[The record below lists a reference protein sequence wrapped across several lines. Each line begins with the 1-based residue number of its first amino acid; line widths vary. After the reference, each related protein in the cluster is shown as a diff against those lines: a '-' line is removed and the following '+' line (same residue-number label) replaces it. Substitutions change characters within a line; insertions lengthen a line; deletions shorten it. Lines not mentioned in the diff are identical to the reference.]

1 MGSACD
7 VESQAPARS
16 QVVAVAAAPTE
27 KPKSCCSCW
36 YLIIALVVFAICV
49 VAYLV
54 LGPKTEKKYVYC
66 PKCNTAFTTQS
77 ALATHQQQCGV
88 TPGPKT
94 FACAEGCHKVFQSQ
108 SALTKH
114 YQATAHKC
122 SVCNEMIDFGAPKTC
137 SLMVLH
143 EANCRGPNAPEIEWQ
158 CPKCHLVFD
167 TVNAGHVCRKVNT
180 KPNRTNRPG
189 RSKPNRI
196 MCTTSRK
203 CSRCGMRKCN
213 GGCQSSGNRPNRVVH
228 TLEERQNM
236 ANGLHPN

>member
-1 MGSACD
+1 MGKSGSSYIPPTEVNSADFKTYVPSEGSTISASRCTSASVGGKTTRSPYWNQVTASSACD

-54 LGPKTEKKYVYC
+54 LGPKTEKKYVC
-66 PKCNTAFTTQS
+66 PKCDSSFTTQS

-88 TPGPKT
+88 TPGPKK

-122 SVCNEMIDFGAPKTC
+122 SVCNEMIVFGAPKTC

-167 TVNAGHVCRKVNT
+167 TVNAGHVCRKVNP
-180 KPNRTNRPG
+180 KPNRT
-189 RSKPNRI
+189 
-196 MCTTSRK
+196 
-203 CSRCGMRKCN
+203 
-213 GGCQSSGNRPNRVVH
+213 
-228 TLEERQNM
+228 
-236 ANGLHPN
+236 